1 MPDWI
6 YPAASPRTKLFGQQ
20 IDIEFDELNMARL
33 LRLAK
38 AMDLGTTLVD
48 YLSRKAI
55 HDKRPSTCQPKSPR
69 ESERCAGSPS
79 RWARPS

>member
-6 YPAASPRTKLFGQQ
+6 YPAASPRTKLFGQPQ
-20 IDIEFDELNMARL
+20 GIEFNKLNMARL

-48 YLSRKAI
+48 NLSRRAI
-55 HDKRPSTCQPKSPR
+55 RDKRPDVQAKSVR
-69 ESERCAGSPS
+69 ESGHCARSPS

>member
-1 MPDWI
+1 MPDLI
-6 YPAASPRTKLFGQQ
+6 YLGASPRTKLFGQQ

-48 YLSRKAI
+48 NLSRRAI
-55 HDKRPSTCQPKSPR
+55 RDKRPDVQAKSVR
-69 ESERCAGSPS
+69 ESGHCARSPS